1 MASLQDEHV
10 HNTSAASEEDI
21 LIPAVGSV
29 RGTSSESKDG
39 RSVLWTLLLLLI
51 LTNMA
56 MSLYNLPLNRV
67 IELRLC
73 REYYFQRDPSVIGPG
88 GSIPEELCKLNQVQ
102 QQLAWLQGIMETTVI
117 VCGELNIAML
127 KYLVHRS

>member
-29 RGTSSESKDG
+29 RDTSSESKDG
-39 RSVLWTLLLLLI
+39 RSLWTLLLLLI

-117 VCGELNIAML
+117 VCGELNIATL